1 MHSCLLSRRMHQLK
15 VAVTLP
21 AGRTMDSWELHPMME
36 HAMDTLGER
45 GQMELLSE
53 HECIVKVRR
62 D

>member
-1 MHSCLLSRRMHQLK
+1 
-15 VAVTLP
+15 
-21 AGRTMDSWELHPMME
+21 MDSWELHPMME

-53 HECIVKVRR
+53 HECIVKARQ